1 MAKQKGKVLV
11 VDDDADIRST
21 YKEVLQAYGYKVKT
35 VASGEACL
43 KQLHADADEYGLV
56 VLDVLLPAQT
66 GYDVVE
72 VIRAN
77 WPDLPVV
84 MVSGKVDKLTR
95 EALNKLGAAE
105 FLEKPVDPDVLMHT
119 VDRHIRK
126 V

>member
-1 MAKQKGKVLV
+1 MAKRKGKVLV
-11 VDDDADIRST
+11 VDDDSDVRST
-21 YKEVLQAYGYKVKT
+21 YKDVLQAYGYKVKA

-43 KQLHADADEYGLV
+43 KQLHTNADEFGLV

-95 EALNKLGAAE
+95 EALDKLGASE
-105 FLEKPVDPDVLMHT
+105 FLEKPVDPDVLIHT